1 MKKEFL
7 IYSHT
12 ATIIENVA
20 VSYKMKIFTDER
32 KSEIFDVEI
41 ENLNKIVGD
50 KIKDCP
56 LVYQNADDVM
66 IYYLRVLFD
75 FDFDEFKGILKMKEG
90 QTSDLKELNVIMI
103 NIADHFGK
111 KIKNDNTTILF

>member
-7 IYSHT
+7 VYSHT

-20 VSYKMKIFTDER
+20 ISYKMKIFTDGR

-41 ENLNKIVGD
+41 ENLNQIVD
-50 KIKDCP
+50 EKMKEFP
-56 LVYQNADDVM
+56 LIYHTADDVM
-66 IYYLRVLFD
+66 VFYLRVLFD
-75 FDFDEFKGILKMKEG
+75 FDFDGFKGTLKMKEG
-90 QTSDLKELNVIMI
+90 QASDLQELNVIMI

-111 KIKNDNTTILF
+111 KIKNDNSTIFF